1 MPLHQ
6 FALLKITEKMKH
18 GSCQTHIM
26 KSPRSFSFFHF
37 FLWAAIFCPT
47 LEAVE
52 VNNLPIA
59 SFVPGG
65 VAVIQIEP
73 IGESANYNGK
83 KVMLVNYRESQFAVI
98 GIPLDTVPGIK
109 NLQVEYFS
117 GSSSNH
123 DFLVNEKKYQEQRIK
138 ISNDRQVNPNEND
151 MQRIN
156 RESLEMRAAFAQWTE
171 ELTPNFQMQAP
182 VDGIQSSSFGLRRFF
197 NDQPRAPHS
206 GMDIAAPEGSPISA
220 PADGVILSTGNYF
233 FNGNTIIVDH
243 GFGLISLYCH
253 MNTIDVENG
262 QTVKAGE
269 QIGRVGET
277 GRVTGPHLHWSI
289 NLNGSRVDPA
299 LFLK

>member
-1 MPLHQ
+1 MRSPL
-6 FALLKITEKMKH
+6 T
-18 GSCQTHIM
+18 
-26 KSPRSFSFFHF
+26 FSFVHF
-37 FLWAAIFCPT
+37 FFWGTILCSA
-47 LEAVE
+47 LEAIE
-52 VNNLPIA
+52 VKNLPIN
-59 SFVPGG
+59 SSVPGG

-73 IGESANYNGK
+73 IGERANYNGK

-109 NLQVEYFS
+109 NLQVEYSS

-123 DFLVNEKKYQEQRIK
+123 DFTVKEKKYQEQRLT
-138 ISNDRQVNPNEND
+138 ISNNRQVNPNEND

-156 RESLEMRAAFAQWTE
+156 RESLEMRAAFAHWTE
-171 ELTPNFQMQAP
+171 ELIPNFQMQAP

-206 GMDIAAPEGSPISA
+206 GMDIAAPEGAPIIA
-220 PADGVILSTGNYF
+220 PADGIILSTGNYF
-233 FNGNTIIVDH
+233 FNGNTIILDH
-243 GFGLISLYCH
+243 GFGLISFYCH

-262 QTVKAGE
+262 QIVKTGE
-269 QIGRVGET
+269 QIGRVGKT

-299 LFLK
+299 LFLN